1 MAVELYGSD
10 WVAHLPVLGFADAAT
25 LPAYST
31 ATGSIAG
38 HAVTLC
44 AGGSLDLA
52 DWILVTHGAADEAE
66 AVVAELAHRVSE
78 DELKLMRISAGL
90 PAWGHELS
98 DAVTP
103 LEVNLL
109 PAVSFDK
116 GCYVGQEVI
125 ARQTNYDKITRRLV
139 GLVFGPD
146 APADVEGARVQA
158 PGRDGSVTS
167 SVFAPRH
174 GATIALAIVPRG
186 LAEPDAT
193 VTVIHREQPYEARVC
208 ALPFA

>member
-1 MAVELYGSD
+1 
-10 WVAHLPVLGFADAAT
+10 LPALGFGDATT
-25 LPAYST
+25 LPAYAT
-31 ATGSIAG
+31 ATGEIAG

-44 AGGSLDLA
+44 AGGPLDPA
-52 DWILVTHGAADEAE
+52 DWILVTHGAAGEVE
-66 AVVAELAHRVSE
+66 AVVAGLARRVSE
-78 DELKLMRISAGL
+78 DELKLMRIGAGL

-139 GLVFGPD
+139 GLVFEPG
-146 APADVEGARVQA
+146 APADLEGARVEA
-158 PGRDGSVTS
+158 PGRDGNVTS
-167 SVFAPRH
+167 SAFAPRR

-186 LAEPDAT
+186 LAEPGAT
-193 VTVIHREQPYEARVC
+193 VTVIHHEQSYPARV
-208 ALPFA
+208 APIPFS